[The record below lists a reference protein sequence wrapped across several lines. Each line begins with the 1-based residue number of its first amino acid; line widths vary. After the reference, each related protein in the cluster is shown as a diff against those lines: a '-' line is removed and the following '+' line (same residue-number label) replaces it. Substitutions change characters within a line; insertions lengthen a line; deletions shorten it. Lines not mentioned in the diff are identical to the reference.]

1 MKEDTHMFKSLIA
14 KRNRTIVKL
23 FELGLSKSFIA
34 QTYDMTIAQV
44 SFVIRRGA
52 QGGVWGL

>member
-1 MKEDTHMFKSLIA
+1 MFKSLIA

-23 FELGLSKSFIA
+23 FNMGLSKSFIA
-34 QTYDMTIAQV
+34 QTFDMTEAQV
-44 SFVIRRGA
+44 GFVIRRGS